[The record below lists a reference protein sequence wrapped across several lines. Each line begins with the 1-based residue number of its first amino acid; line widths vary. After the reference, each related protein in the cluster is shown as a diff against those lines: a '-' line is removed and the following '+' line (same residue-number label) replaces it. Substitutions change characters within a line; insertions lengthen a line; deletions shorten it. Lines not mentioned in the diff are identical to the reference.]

1 MISESKSSSLLPRQ
15 GGSRKGRRG
24 LLLLVA
30 LAAWLAPGVARALP
44 SDADRATARALAREG
59 YEAQKQGAYA
69 LAAERFARAEE
80 LVAAPTLLL
89 GLARAQA
96 GLGKLVEAE
105 ETYQRIVRE
114 GVEPG
119 SSAVF
124 AKAVEDAKRELPA
137 LAPRIA
143 WVAIDVRGPSAP
155 SVVVDGADVSQAA
168 LGVRRPYNP
177 GTHTIHVSAEGFA
190 PVDRT
195 FSVTD
200 GEAQTVTLAPTRVQ
214 TAPDAPSNADAPS
227 SASERQAAPSLA
239 SSEPMTFGTKLGIA
253 SVGVGAGGL
262 LVGGVA
268 GVLVL
273 TEHATLSNACP
284 NGHCSPNESGDLRR
298 YYTLATIS
306 TASIIGGAC
315 LAATGIGL
323 ILASGKTSS
332 VTASVGFLRVG
343 VGGTF

>member
-1 MISESKSSSLLPRQ
+1 MFLL
-15 GGSRKGRRG
+15 
-24 LLLLVA
+24 A
-30 LAAWLAPGVARALP
+30 LAAWLAPRVAHALP

-105 ETYQRIVRE
+105 ETYQRIVRD

-119 SSAVF
+119 SPAVF
-124 AKAVEDAKRELPA
+124 AKALEDAKRELPA
-137 LAPRIA
+137 LTPRIA
-143 WVAIDVRGPSAP
+143 WITIDVQGPSSP
-155 SVVVDGADVSQAA
+155 SVLIDGAGVSRAA

-195 FSVTD
+195 FAVTD

-214 TAPDAPSNADAPS
+214 TAPDAPSNAAPPTSADAPS
-227 SASERQAAPSLA
+227 SAPERQAAPSLA
-239 SSEPMTFGTKLGIA
+239 SSEPMSFGTKLGIA
-253 SVGVGAGGL
+253 SVGVGAAGL

-284 NGHCSPNESGDLRR
+284 NGHCSPSESGDLAA
-298 YYTLATIS
+298 YHTLATVS
-306 TASIIGGAC
+306 TASIVAGTC
-315 LAATGIGL
+315 VAATGIGL

-332 VTASVGFLRVG
+332 VTASVGFLHVG
-343 VGGTF
+343 IGGTF

>member
-1 MISESKSSSLLPRQ
+1 MISES
-15 GGSRKGRRG
+15 RRAVA
-24 LLLLVA
+24 LLVA
-30 LAAWLAPGVARALP
+30 LAAWVAPGMARALP

-59 YEAQKQGAYA
+59 YEAEKHGAYA

-89 GLARAQA
+89 GLARAQV

-105 ETYQRIVRE
+105 ETYQRILRE

-119 SSAVF
+119 SPAPF
-124 AKAVEDAKRELPA
+124 AKALEDAKREAPA

-143 WVAIDVRGPSAP
+143 WITVDVQGPRAP
-155 SVVVDGADVSQAA
+155 VVTVDGVDVAPAA
-168 LGVRRPYNP
+168 VGVRRPYDP
-177 GTHTIHVSAEGFA
+177 GNHTVHVSAEGFA
-190 PVDRT
+190 PLDRS
-195 FSVTD
+195 FGVTE
-200 GEAQTVTLAPTRVQ
+200 GEVQTVTLAPKKLPTS
-214 TAPDAPSNADAPS
+214 PDTPS
-227 SASERQAAPSLA
+227 SVSEVPMSTSAE

-253 SVGVGAGGL
+253 AVSLGAAGL

-273 TEHATLSNACP
+273 TEHESLSNVCP
-284 NGHCSPNESGDLRR
+284 NGHCAPNESGELRQ
-298 YYTLATIS
+298 YHALATIS

-315 LAATGIGL
+315 MSTAGIGL
-323 ILASGKTSS
+323 LLSSHKTSS
-332 VTASVGFLRVG
+332 VTASVGFLRIG